1 MFSFGLN
8 FEVGSNPAT
17 ELSHYRD
24 KECIGAGRAVILPFL
39 GSLKSRGYAAILSFW
54 AGVIPPIPMLGRS
67 LL

>member
-24 KECIGAGRAVILPFL
+24 KECIGAGKATCYRNE
-39 GSLKSRGYAAILSFW
+39 GKTW
-54 AGVIPPIPMLGRS
+54 MT
-67 LL
+67 